1 MPSSFTLTLI
11 HSKPTLPFGLLM
23 NTYSPNQHIRF
34 LKDHLTLNTGVM
46 MLKIHLCHH
55 RNKLHSKILQLQ
67 FILHL

>member
-46 MLKIHLCHH
+46 MLKIQLCHH
-55 RNKLHSKILQLQ
+55 RN
-67 FILHL
+67 